1 MMEEKYRTLM
11 EKLNWVTKREEEKQ
25 DISKI
30 VTCVL
35 IVLGVLAAIGGII
48 YAIYRFTSDRFDD
61 FEDDFEDDFDDEFFE
76 DEEEASEKEEKEP
89 EKESEK
95 ASETTAE

>member
-76 DEEEASEKEEKEP
+76 DEEEASEKEEKE
-89 EKESEK
+89 SEK
-95 ASETTAE
+95 ASETAAE

>member
-1 MMEEKYRTLM
+1 M

-35 IVLGVLAAIGGII
+35 IVLGILAAIGGII

-95 ASETTAE
+95 ASETAAE